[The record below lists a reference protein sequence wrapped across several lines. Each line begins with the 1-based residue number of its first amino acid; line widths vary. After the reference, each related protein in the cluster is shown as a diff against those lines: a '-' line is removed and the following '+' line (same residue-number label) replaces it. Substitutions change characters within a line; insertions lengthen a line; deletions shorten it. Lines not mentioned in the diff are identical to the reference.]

1 MREIKRWKAIVLL
14 CVLPIFILCW
24 EGCAHK
30 MELGGAYRPATTNA
44 AGILLDTTT
53 PDYGFFVVDLA
64 FSTAYSAVDAVLTFE
79 LNNRDMLWAV
89 SPDIKHNLD
98 AIRPV
103 AWDITVRY
111 AKARK
116 QYLQNPLPAGLTTMQ
131 QILGEIQR
139 VAGIAAR
146 SVPTKSVAPLTQ

>member
-1 MREIKRWKAIVLL
+1 MKKLKLEWGLAIVTIALAVTCAL
-14 CVLPIFILCW
+14 S
-24 EGCAHK
+24 GCAHK
-30 MELGGAYRPATTNA
+30 LELGGAYRPATTNA
-44 AGILLDTTT
+44 AGILVDSTS

-64 FSTAYSAVDAVLTFE
+64 FSTAYSAIDAALTFE
-79 LNNRDMLWAV
+79 RNNREMLWKV

-116 QYLQNPLPAGLTTMQ
+116 QYLANPLPAGLTTLQ
-131 QILGEIQR
+131 NVLGEIQKI
-139 VAGIAAR
+139 AGVAAR
-146 SVPTKSVAPLTQ
+146 AVPTKGNQ